1 MKFAKVQEVR
11 KTLKVI
17 KKLSDYLEPKNVA
30 LRVKEKGKISL
41 LNIMLQIYKKTNPDY
56 KERYEEIEDEML
68 EKGGIMIDLA
78 DDYDLVKDTLETAK
92 DESYEFHDVRTDVF
106 NMFYANKIA
115 HKCKDAEDYLIAYIY
130 SRKENPQIQI
140 RNRNGEKEYLNP
152 LRNQRAFDMTYKKIH
167 SYFTLDPKDI
177 SNDRQINK
185 LKYEL
190 TKFYGLTEEELKYLE
205 DCGFRE
211 LANTNKNSM
220 YIKDAS
226 IESLKDELIM
236 EDEKGK
242 VGIKPKYENLS
253 FGITQ
258 DSEGQAV
265 FAIDL
270 PGYQQ
275 ISVHVKDFRL
285 IAQINSYPYKITEKR
300 NVLIRKPEINLSET
314 RSAAY
319 TKGGLEE
326 LGKVLAEDNLPRE
339 GHRIMVAYGAGRDEL
354 DYYYTKMSII
364 NNRYYPTYPARKR
377 INPSNPTGPKST
389 DDTDGD
395 AR

>member
-1 MKFAKVQEVR
+1 
-11 KTLKVI
+11 
-17 KKLSDYLEPKNVA
+17 
-30 LRVKEKGKISL
+30 
-41 LNIMLQIYKKTNPDY
+41 MLQIYKKTNPDY

-226 IESLKDELIM
+226 IGSLKDELIM

-285 IAQINSYPYKITEKR
+285 IAQINSYPYEITEKR

>member
-140 RNRNGEKEYLNP
+140 RNRNGEKEYL
-152 LRNQRAFDMTYKKIH
+152 T
-167 SYFTLDPKDI
+167 S
-177 SNDRQINK
+177 
-185 LKYEL
+185 
-190 TKFYGLTEEELKYLE
+190 
-205 DCGFRE
+205 
-211 LANTNKNSM
+211 
-220 YIKDAS
+220 
-226 IESLKDELIM
+226 
-236 EDEKGK
+236 
-242 VGIKPKYENLS
+242 
-253 FGITQ
+253 
-258 DSEGQAV
+258 
-265 FAIDL
+265 
-270 PGYQQ
+270 
-275 ISVHVKDFRL
+275 
-285 IAQINSYPYKITEKR
+285 
-300 NVLIRKPEINLSET
+300 
-314 RSAAY
+314 
-319 TKGGLEE
+319 
-326 LGKVLAEDNLPRE
+326 
-339 GHRIMVAYGAGRDEL
+339 
-354 DYYYTKMSII
+354 
-364 NNRYYPTYPARKR
+364 
-377 INPSNPTGPKST
+377 
-389 DDTDGD
+389 
-395 AR
+395 

>member
-1 MKFAKVQEVR
+1 
-11 KTLKVI
+11 
-17 KKLSDYLEPKNVA
+17 
-30 LRVKEKGKISL
+30 
-41 LNIMLQIYKKTNPDY
+41 
-56 KERYEEIEDEML
+56 
-68 EKGGIMIDLA
+68 
-78 DDYDLVKDTLETAK
+78 
-92 DESYEFHDVRTDVF
+92 
-106 NMFYANKIA
+106 
-115 HKCKDAEDYLIAYIY
+115 
-130 SRKENPQIQI
+130 
-140 RNRNGEKEYLNP
+140 
-152 LRNQRAFDMTYKKIH
+152 MTYKKIH

-285 IAQINSYPYKITEKR
+285 IAQINSYPYEITEKR

-377 INPSNPTGPKST
+377 IKPSNPTGPKST